1 MWKVR
6 IPSKI
11 CVDNSVDNSESFPH
25 FPYANVEK
33 WDIHSLSTGF
43 PQLPVD
49 NKCRLSVRT
58 ERMWLTQ
65 THISKT

>member
-1 MWKVR
+1 MLKVR
-6 IPSKI
+6 IPSKNDVYNL
-11 CVDNSVDNSESFPH
+11 VDNFQNNPQFKI
-25 FPYANVEK
+25 ANVEK

-43 PQLPVD
+43 PQLGVD
-49 NKCRLSVRT
+49 NQCKLSVRT